1 MINKAIILCG
11 GTGSRM
17 FPVTK
22 SINKQTLPLFGKPMF
37 FYPLSLLM
45 LCGIKNFLFIVNKN
59 QKKYFSKTLG
69 AVQDLGITIQYKTQQ
84 KPKGLPDA
92 FIIGKNFIGNDS
104 IAMILGDNF
113 FYGSMLSPLI
123 KESFLNH
130 TGSNIYLY
138 PSKNTSAYG
147 VVEFKKDGSIKKI
160 VEKPKFTKS
169 ELVITG
175 MYVFDKNVALYA
187 KKLKLSKRKELE
199 IVDLINIYKK
209 KKLLNIIKLGRGSA
223 WLDVGNFE
231 DLQNASN
238 FIQNIEQRQ
247 NYKVGCLEE
256 VALNNGWIT
265 KKNVINRIKFFKNSN
280 YSKYLKDL
288 IKN

>member
-45 LCGIKNFLFIVNKN
+45 LCGIKKFMFIINKN
-59 QKKYFSKTLG
+59 QKKYFSKVLG
-69 AVQDLGITIQYKTQQ
+69 SVKDLGITVQYKTQL
-84 KPKGLPDA
+84 KPKGLPEA
-92 FIIGKNFIGNDS
+92 FIIGEKFIGKDS

-123 KESFLNH
+123 KESFLKNN
-130 TGSNIYLY
+130 GSNIYLY

-147 VVEFKKDGSIKKI
+147 VVELKKDGSVKKI
-160 VEKPKFTKS
+160 VEKPRFTKS
-169 ELVITG
+169 DLIITG
-175 MYVFDKNVALYA
+175 MYVFDKNVVHYA
-187 KKLKLSKRKELE
+187 KKLKPSKRKELE

-247 NYKVGCLEE
+247 NYKIGCLEE

-265 KKNVINRIKFFKNSN
+265 KKNIRSRIKFFKNSN
-280 YSKYLKDL
+280 YSKYLLDL